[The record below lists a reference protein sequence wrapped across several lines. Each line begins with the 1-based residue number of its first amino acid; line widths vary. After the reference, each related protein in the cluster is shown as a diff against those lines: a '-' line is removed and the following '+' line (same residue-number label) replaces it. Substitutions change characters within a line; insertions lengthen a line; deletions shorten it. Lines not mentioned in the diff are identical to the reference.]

1 MHAMIRRYRMGA
13 GSVED
18 LMRTVDTTIAD
29 GAQAELGI
37 AGYHAI
43 ALDDG
48 TIMTVTLFRTAEQ
61 LRAAEP
67 MAEGIRRRLE
77 AFQVEAIGADRGRVM
92 VGRGSPELTEPI
104 HVEGASRG

>member
-1 MHAMIRRYRMGA
+1 VHAMIRRYRMGA

-29 GAQAELGI
+29 RAQSELGI
-37 AGYHAI
+37 TGYHAI

-48 TIMTVTLFRTAEQ
+48 TIMTVTLFRTEEH

-67 MAEGIRRRLE
+67 MAERIRLSLAE
-77 AFQVEAIGADRGRVM
+77 FEVEAVGAHRGHVM
-92 VGRGSPELTEPI
+92 VGRGSAELTEPI
-104 HVEGASRG
+104 HVRDGT